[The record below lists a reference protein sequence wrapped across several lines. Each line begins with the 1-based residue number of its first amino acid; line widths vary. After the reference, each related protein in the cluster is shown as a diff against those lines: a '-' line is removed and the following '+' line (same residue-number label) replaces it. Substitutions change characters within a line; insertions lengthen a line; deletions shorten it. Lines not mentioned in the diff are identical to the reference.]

1 MYLFMLSDL
10 VSVLQNFTQ
19 NNLTYYY
26 TYYNLSGPLRG
37 GQLGLLSRPVV
48 VFCFVF
54 FFLVVFEIMIKN
66 TPTLT

>member
-37 GQLGLLSRPVV
+37 GSWVYCPGPWW
-48 VFCFVF
+48 CFVLF
-54 FFLVVFEIMIKN
+54 FSS
-66 TPTLT
+66 